1 MNQDKTIIFEKFAQQ
16 AARRLEERKKFRKEQ
31 LKITSMED
39 MVIEIRG
46 LTDKEINDCYEFSEN
61 PLEIDRYTIYCAS
74 STLQEMARILV
85 ADGKLKQGQEYT
97 ITEMFTSVERN
108 FITKRILELS
118 GVTGNA
124 GVEVVKET
132 EEIKNF

>member
-1 MNQDKTIIFEKFAQQ
+1 MSQEKTIMFEKFAQQ
-16 AARRLEERKKFRKEQ
+16 AARRLEERKKFRREQ
-31 LKITSMED
+31 LKIKSMDD

-46 LTDKEINDCYEFSEN
+46 LSDKEINDCYEFSKDS
-61 PLEIDRYTIYCAS
+61 LEIDRYTMYCAS
-74 STLQEMARILV
+74 STLQEMAKILV

-118 GVTGNA
+118 GVTGDA

-132 EEIKNF
+132 EEIKNS